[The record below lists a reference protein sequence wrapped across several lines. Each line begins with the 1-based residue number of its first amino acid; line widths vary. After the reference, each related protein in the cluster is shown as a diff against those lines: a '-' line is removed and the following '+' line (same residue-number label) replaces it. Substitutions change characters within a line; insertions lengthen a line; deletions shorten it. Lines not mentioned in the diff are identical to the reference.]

1 MAKSFLVGKITHLFE
16 KVGLWLRY
24 QLSPAFTKALE
35 DFFVN
40 DRAPNLAASLAFFAL
55 LSFIPL
61 VVLVTASFGYVMES
75 SEVAYQ
81 RVLDLLSQIAPH
93 SVSSTFP
100 MINEL
105 ISLKF
110 TAGWIGA
117 IVLLWAGSRVFD
129 ILESALNRVWTLD
142 RDRPFLQ
149 KTGLA
154 IVLVPGMA
162 LFLGASLG
170 LSALYSVSK
179 KIEIPW
185 LNIRLEDI
193 PVFWNLLGNFIPI
206 FVSVVGFYIVYKLIA
221 ATRVHPKDAL
231 IGALTAGILWEIIK
245 RGYDYWVSNI
255 WQVSAIFGGLG
266 TLAIFVIWVYLS
278 CMILLFGA
286 EVAYNWQLVEET
298 REEHFEYP
306 DPSI

>member
-1 MAKSFLVGKITHLFE
+1 MNRNSFLTSLRQPAEKLSLWFRHQLF
-16 KVGLWLRY
+16 
-24 QLSPAFTKALE
+24 PAFGYALK
-35 DFFVN
+35 DFFIT
-40 DRAPNLAASLAFFAL
+40 DRVPNLAASLAFFTL

-61 VVLVTASFGYVMES
+61 VVLITASFGYVMES

-81 RVLDLLSQIAPH
+81 QVLDLLTQIAPH

-105 ISLKF
+105 ISLRF

-117 IVLLWAGSRVFD
+117 LVLLWAGSRVFD
-129 ILESALNRVWTLD
+129 ILESSLNRVWTL
-142 RDRPFLQ
+142 REDRPFLK

-154 IVLVPGMA
+154 LVLVPGMA

-170 LSALYSVSK
+170 LSTLYSISQK
-179 KIEIPW
+179 FEIPW
-185 LNIRLEDI
+185 LDVRLEDI
-193 PVFWNLLGNFIPI
+193 PVFWNLIGNLIPI
-206 FVSVVGFYIVYKLIA
+206 IVSVMGFYIVYRLIA
-221 ATRVHPKDAL
+221 AAKVHPKDAL
-231 IGALTAGILWEIIK
+231 IGALTAGLLWEIIK

-266 TLAIFVIWVYLS
+266 TLAVFVIWVYLS

-286 EVAYNWQLVEET
+286 EVAYNWQLVEEG
-298 REEHFEYP
+298 REDDYGYF
-306 DPSI
+306 DPE